1 MCQVRCQ
8 LVLSSKI
15 SIDKN
20 IKNIYPLMF
29 CFYPLMFFSTVQ
41 FKKKLSCQSDHSQR
55 ATFAL
60 RMC

>member
-20 IKNIYPLMF
+20 KTSIDKNIKNIYPLMF
-29 CFYPLMFFSTVQ
+29 FQPYSS
-41 FKKKLSCQSDHSQR
+41 KKKLSCQSDHSRR

-60 RMC
+60 RMY

>member
-20 IKNIYPLMF
+20 KISMDKNM
-29 CFYPLMFFSTVQ
+29 
-41 FKKKLSCQSDHSQR
+41 KNLSCQSDHSRR